1 VEYMKRAKPDNFL
14 TPGIASKL
22 GYNFSPRYI
31 QQYIFTLAKMA
42 ACNLLQESVE
52 VVL

>member
-1 VEYMKRAKPDNFL
+1 MKRGKLENFL

-31 QQYIFTLAKMA
+31 QQYIFTLAKMDA
-42 ACNLLQESVE
+42 RNLLQESV
-52 VVL
+52 VVEL